1 MYNNFNPYGNPY
13 FNSMPTGTQPY
24 GVPMNSY
31 NGMGNMGTPNF
42 NSQPNFQN
50 PTPNQNAQPQNQPF
64 TMPQQVNTN
73 KLYVTGIDDAR
84 NKQLPPNSDY
94 VFLDNDKP
102 LLYRKVVDATGK
114 MEVQAFEI
122 VPYTEKPAEP
132 VPQVDMSQYVSVDDF
147 NALKGDLERVKD
159 YINKSIQKQQSQ
171 ANKAQSPQS
180 NEVQKA
186 TSI

>member
-24 GVPMNSY
+24 GVPMNPF
-31 NGMGNMGTPNF
+31 NTMGNMGTPNF
-42 NSQPNFQN
+42 NSQPQ
-50 PTPNQNAQPQNQPF
+50 NQNAQPQAQQF
-64 TMPQQVNTN
+64 GIPQQVNTN

-114 MEVQAFEI
+114 MEVQVFEI

-132 VPQVDMSQYVSVDDF
+132 APKVDMSQFVSVDDF
-147 NALKGDLERVKD
+147 NALKGELDRVKA
-159 YINKSIQKQQSQ
+159 YINKNIQKQPQQ
-171 ANKAQSPQS
+171 ASKGQITASGDI
-180 NEVQKA
+180 
-186 TSI
+186 TSGNSI